1 MTLFAFNVTMVAT
14 GVLSLINLYLPNM
27 TTTSNICEISFAP
40 MISLAT
46 GLEPMAVKTADLN
59 NDSFLDLV
67 VANRAGNTTS
77 VFFGYGNGCFTQRI
91 DLSTGPN
98 AEHMQ
103 LLLAIHASNIGVF
116 LGQGDKKFSK
126 QKTFST
132 GTNSTPAEMALHDL
146 NNDTFLDLVVSD
158 HEYDRVFVFLGTGD
172 GEFIRTRDLST
183 GNSSGP
189 YLILI
194 NDFNND
200 NLLDIAIGNGD
211 VNNVGV
217 FLGDGKGN
225 FSQQITT
232 YIESGPYAFVAVDF
246 NKDGIL
252 DIATANYDSNNT
264 SILYG
269 NGDGSFKLQNT
280 FSTGDASLPYAVTNG
295 DFNRDNI
302 DDLII
307 ANSGTDNVGIL
318 VGNSDGTFRK
328 QKTYSTG
335 RGSNAVEI
343 TIGDFNRDN
352 RLDFVSANLNNNTI
366 GIFLSTCSYN

>member
-1 MTLFAFNVTMVAT
+1 
-14 GVLSLINLYLPNM
+14 
-27 TTTSNICEISFAP
+27 

-98 AEHMQ
+98 AGTYAIAIGDVNKDNQ
-103 LLLAIHASNIGVF
+103 LDIVVVNRHASNIGVF
-116 LGQGDKKFSK
+116 LGQGDKNFSK

-132 GTNSTPAEMALHDL
+132 GTNSTPAELALHDL

-172 GEFIRTRDLST
+172 GEFIRTSDLST

-232 YIESGPYAFVAVDF
+232 YIKSGPYAFVAVDF

-280 FSTGDASLPYAVTNG
+280 FSTGDGSLPYAVTNG

-352 RLDFVSANLNNNTI
+352 RLDFVSVNLNNNTI

>member
-1 MTLFAFNVTMVAT
+1 
-14 GVLSLINLYLPNM
+14 
-27 TTTSNICEISFAP
+27 
-40 MISLAT
+40 
-46 GLEPMAVKTADLN
+46 MAVKTVDLN

-77 VFFGYGNGCFTQRI
+77 VLFGYGNGSFTQRI

-98 AEHMQ
+98 AGTY
-103 LLLAIHASNIGVF
+103 AIAIGDVNKDNQSDIVVVNRHASNIGVF
-116 LGQGDKKFSK
+116 LGHGNGTFSK
-126 QKTFST
+126 QRTIST
-132 GTNSTPAEMALHDL
+132 GINSTPAELALHDL

-172 GEFIRTRDLST
+172 GGFTRIHDLST

-189 YLILI
+189 YLIII

-200 NLLDIAIGNGD
+200 NLLDIAVGNGD

-217 FLGDGKGN
+217 FLGDGTGN

-232 YIESGPYAFVAVDF
+232 YIESGPYALVAIDF

-264 SILYG
+264 SILFG
-269 NGDGSFKLQNT
+269 NGDGTFRLQNT
-280 FSTGDASLPYAVTNG
+280 FSTGNESLPYAVANG

-302 DDLII
+302 EDLII
-307 ANSGTDNVGIL
+307 ANSGTDNIGIL
-318 VGNSDGTFRK
+318 LGDGNGRFRK
-328 QKTYSTG
+328 QKIYSTG
-335 RGSNAVEI
+335 SGSNAVEI

-352 RLDFVSANLNNNTI
+352 RLDFVSANLNNNII
-366 GIFLSTCSYN
+366 GIFLSTCS